1 MKITWLGQAGLMLET
16 GGKILLV
23 DPYLSD
29 NVKNFEPQNYRRV
42 PVEEHFLQIKPD
54 VIVITHNH
62 LDHLD
67 KETLKYYLTEEAN
80 CLVLTPNGSWQEVRK
95 FGGDSNYVLFN
106 AGTTWTEGDIV
117 FRAVKAEHSDS
128 YAIGVIISAEG
139 KNYYI
144 TGDTLYQEQILQ
156 AIGEPVD
163 IVFVVMNGMGNNMN
177 YLDAA
182 RYAAAVRARVAIPVH
197 WGLFEKFS
205 DDPRLFA
212 REAEALGVTAYIARI
227 YETLD
232 AHRLLE
238 DKK

>member
-42 PVEEHFLQIKPD
+42 PVEERFLQIKPD

-67 KETLKYYLTEEAN
+67 KETLKYYLTAQAT
-80 CLVLTPNGSWQEVRK
+80 CLVLTPNGGWQEVRK
-95 FGGDSNYVLFN
+95 FGGGSNYVLFN

-117 FRAVKAEHSDS
+117 FRAVKAEHSDP

-144 TGDTLYQEQILQ
+144 TGDTLYNE
-156 AIGEPVD
+156 A
-163 IVFVVMNGMGNNMN
+163 VFASLPELPLEAVFLPINGLGNNMN
-177 YLDAA
+177 AVE
-182 RYAAAVRARVAIPVH
+182 AAAFAKRTGAKYAVPFHVGMFDSIDPNCFASDNKIIP
-197 WGLFEKFS
+197 E
-205 DDPRLFA
+205 
-212 REAEALGVTAYIARI
+212 I
-227 YETLD
+227 YKEIIFKED
-232 AHRLLE
+232 AV
-238 DKK
+238 